1 MYTEDKDIL
10 KRLEESE
17 KRADDLQKELDK
29 LAWRIEPTDLD
40 YSGIF
45 EQNLIRSLLTDDIEE
60 GIESIGGIDVED
72 EEGNVIDVDTE
83 LETFFDYEE
92 ERGVF
97 SFESYKK
104 VHFHK
109 TNEEFV
115 IVNTAAPGGS
125 DTRIFRIKK

>member
-10 KRLEESE
+10 KKLEDSE
-17 KRADDLQKELDK
+17 KRANDLQEKLDK
-29 LAWRIEPTDLD
+29 LAWRIEPTE
-40 YSGIF
+40 YF
-45 EQNLIRSLLTDDIEE
+45 EQELIRSLLTDDPEE
-60 GIESIGGIDVED
+60 DIESIGGIDVED

-83 LETFFDYEE
+83 LETFFDYKE

>member
-10 KRLEESE
+10 KKLEDSE
-17 KRADDLQKELDK
+17 KRANDLQEKLDK
-29 LAWRIEPTDLD
+29 LAWRIEPTE
-40 YSGIF
+40 YF
-45 EQNLIRSLLTDDIEE
+45 EQNLIRSLLTDDPEE
-60 GIESIGGIDVED
+60 DIESIGGIDVED

-83 LETFFDYEE
+83 LETFFDYKE

>member
-10 KRLEESE
+10 KKLEESE

-29 LAWRIEPTDLD
+29 LAWRIEPTE
-40 YSGIF
+40 YF
-45 EQNLIRSLLTDDIEE
+45 EQNLIRSLLTDDPEE
-60 GIESIGGIDVED
+60 DIESIGGIDVED

-83 LETFFDYEE
+83 LETFFDYEK

-125 DTRIFRIKK
+125 DTRIFRIKKQ